1 MADTAAF
8 FAKKKKGKKFK
19 AFNANKID
27 VASVIPTTHVDAPE
41 VTETAL
47 GDLKIGDDQWADS
60 STSWGGANAHTSTTG
75 AGSKVAELL
84 DMQALKSEEDVA
96 ERLRIEETKAQLA
109 RAKQGMAKEAE
120 RLEREKREKEEKAAT
135 RKMGLGV
142 SMGEGVGGKWVP
154 SHLRAGGSSIRGPA
168 SMDGSKQP
176 NVTDEE
182 LFPDLAAADKIL
194 AEKERQEKLEQ
205 ERMLKGQSSTQGGIR
220 APSGWGSRVGSLSA
234 GVGVASGQRQPLNL
248 APKSTAGTEEAVP
261 QRKPLNLAPPSKKSE
276 EVSTAEDAASKPV
289 PAESPETKT
298 EEKVKEETD
307 VKTEAVVP
315 PAAVEEAKTEASAPK
330 KDIATKK
337 KKKKDVSSF
346 KSSST

>member
-47 GDLKIGDDQWADS
+47 GELNIGDDQWADS
-60 STSWGGANAHTSTTG
+60 STSWGGANAPTSNTG

-109 RAKQGMAKEAE
+109 RAKEGMAKEAE
-120 RLEREKREKEEKAAT
+120 RLEKEKREKEEKAAA

-142 SMGEGVGGKWVP
+142 SMGEGLGGKWMP
-154 SHLRAGGSSIRGPA
+154 SHLRAGGSSTLGPA
-168 SMDGSKQP
+168 SMDGAKQP
-176 NVTDEE
+176 NVADEE

-205 ERMLKGQSSTQGGIR
+205 ERILKGQLSTQGGIR
-220 APSGWGSRVGSLSA
+220 APSGWGSRVGSLSMGA
-234 GVGVASGQRQPLNL
+234 GGSTGQRQPLNL
-248 APKSTAGTEEAVP
+248 APKSTAGAEEVLP
-261 QRKPLNLAPPSKKSE
+261 QRKPLNLAPPSIKSE
-276 EVSTAEDAASKPV
+276 DVPSVENAASPPV

-298 EEKVKEETD
+298 EEKMAEESD
-307 VKTEAVVP
+307 VKTESVAP
-315 PAAVEEAKTEASAPK
+315 PATVEEQKTESSAPK
-330 KDIATKK
+330 KDIVLKK
-337 KKKKDVSSF
+337 KKKKDLSSF
-346 KSSST
+346 KASST

>member
-1 MADTAAF
+1 
-8 FAKKKKGKKFK
+8 
-19 AFNANKID
+19 
-27 VASVIPTTHVDAPE
+27 
-41 VTETAL
+41 
-47 GDLKIGDDQWADS
+47 
-60 STSWGGANAHTSTTG
+60 
-75 AGSKVAELL
+75 
-84 DMQALKSEEDVA
+84 
-96 ERLRIEETKAQLA
+96 
-109 RAKQGMAKEAE
+109 
-120 RLEREKREKEEKAAT
+120 
-135 RKMGLGV
+135 
-142 SMGEGVGGKWVP
+142 
-154 SHLRAGGSSIRGPA
+154 
-168 SMDGSKQP
+168 MDGSKQP